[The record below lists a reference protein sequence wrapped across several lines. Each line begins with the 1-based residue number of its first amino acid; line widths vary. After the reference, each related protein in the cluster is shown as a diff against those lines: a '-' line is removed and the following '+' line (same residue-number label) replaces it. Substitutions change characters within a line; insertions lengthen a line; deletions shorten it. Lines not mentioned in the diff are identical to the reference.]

1 MNSLLGVI
9 LIIAGLA
16 VVIYGDRN
24 TSKGAGVLLKTF
36 SMPRLNAIVLK
47 WGIGLLLIW
56 FGLGFLFGGL
66 KL

>member
-9 LIIAGLA
+9 LVIAGLV
-16 VVIYGDRN
+16 VVIYGDKN
-24 TSKGAGVLLKTF
+24 TNKDGGVILKTV

-47 WGIGLLLIW
+47 WAIGLLLIW